1 MPPSDR
7 STDPDP
13 GEPPVHVDIMALRHR
28 FGPKVIFDGLSCR
41 FGQHEITCILGASGV
56 GKSTLLRMM
65 ATILKPESGDIWVG
79 DEEITCMPEWQ
90 ARRFR
95 RRIGMMFQG
104 GALLDS
110 MTVFDNVALPL
121 REHNSMGESEIADR
135 VHEQFKAVALDV
147 ADDLLPA
154 QISGGM
160 RKRLA
165 LARAMVT
172 EPEILLVDEP
182 FSGLDPPSIRTVEA
196 LLRETEQRTDV
207 TMVLTNHDIPSTMR
221 LADRV
226 IFLVG
231 LAAVSGSVEEFR
243 NSSDSRVAAFLRAAA
258 AGPLRDEPGT
268 AASAT

>member
-1 MPPSDR
+1 MSPSES
-7 STDPDP
+7 STGGDP
-13 GEPPVHVDIMALRHR
+13 GAPPVHVDIMAVRHK

-56 GKSTLLRMM
+56 GKSTLLRMV

-121 REHNSMGESEIADR
+121 REHNDMAESEIVGR

-172 EPEILLVDEP
+172 EPEILLVNEP

-196 LLRETEQRTDV
+196 LLRETKQRTDV

-221 LADRV
+221 LADQV
-226 IFLVG
+226 VFLAG
-231 LAAVSGSVEEFR
+231 HAAVCGSVEEFK
-243 NSSDSRVAAFLRAAA
+243 NSSDARVAAFLRAAA
-258 AGPLRDEPGT
+258 PGRLPDEPDPG
-268 AASAT
+268 ASR